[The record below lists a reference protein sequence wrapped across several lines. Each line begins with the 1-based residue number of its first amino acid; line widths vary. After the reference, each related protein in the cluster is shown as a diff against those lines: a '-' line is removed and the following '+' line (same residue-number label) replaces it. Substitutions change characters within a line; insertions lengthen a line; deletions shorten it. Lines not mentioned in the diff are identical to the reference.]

1 MAAQL
6 HEYESAM
13 TDLEQQHGRAAAA
26 LRARDGLL
34 RDREEH
40 GARQQAR
47 VEELEAIVEKT
58 ERLLVQVIWL

>member
-1 MAAQL
+1 
-6 HEYESAM
+6 M